1 MPALHKEYIICFL
14 MRYHVQAKIIL
25 KEMENFVV
33 LPSQTNDLT
42 ELKRLSYRIGSLW
55 EMRRLLEIGDFKI
68 VDSQA
73 EILQKSLYNDYVDRY
88 FELLQNE

>member
-1 MPALHKEYIICFL
+1 

-25 KEMENFVV
+25 EEMENFVV
-33 LPSQTNDLT
+33 LPSQTNDLN
-42 ELKRLSYRIGSLW
+42 ELKRLSYRIVSLW
-55 EMRRLLEIGDFKI
+55 ELRRLLEIGDFKL